1 MKIANIEAV
10 AGHATTAT
18 ESAKTPRANST
29 LFQKKNRIRNRTMQ
43 QLLSLFL
50 ILLSFT
56 QAQAQWADFKVNV
69 RANAVNYI
77 GVPREVCNSVIVD
90 IFTGARACTE
100 TSNYG
105 WRSNISWNENG
116 GNIST
121 IRSEDSSGNPYNFD
135 SWVAC
140 FGGSNGIIVCEGEI
154 PILLGNA
161 VNDEAQHTGDAHI
174 FLSNPIQ
181 KNSQYSIFPFFFF
194 EDDGTYNSSLAYIDI
209 ADAAAQGS
217 YKIFLTQK
225 PPTANTNFVEV
236 IDELNTCTDGSC
248 NDWYNTLF
256 SVAWNYVPPTNNS
269 QILQPS
275 CYSGVI
281 NQSYNANTLTASC
294 FPSWAVSLEGGRN
307 YKFYTLGSSF
317 NTLLRL
323 YDTNGYSV
331 SAVSNI
337 NPTDVATNTQRG
349 EITFSVP
356 ASGIY
361 YLELATIDPSL
372 TNARVP
378 ISPSSGTFQISIQFL
393 DPIISFPERNYCS
406 STEVLSPNDSA
417 SYALENYNN
426 GCAAYMSL
434 DSTEEL
440 YNFPK
445 RVTRIYNLQDFN
457 GVPYSG
463 INESYMLA
471 NVSELLDGGIIQ
483 NSDGTLSTAGWMNY
497 VSNLPAADY
506 DNQMA
511 INAQHYQYYWYDHT
525 NFDDIIYTGPIL
537 TIPPGSE
544 HHQFYLKVF
553 CDLNNGACDSQT
565 PLWSKPVVPA
575 TITACDAYTWP
586 TNGQTYTTTG
596 TYTSSDKV
604 SFFRG
609 ANASTAALAAAGYS
623 ATPTESFESYP
634 LGSLGTTFGNNFGAG
649 LPTWTATATGGLFTV
664 NAYYGG
670 KVLSTNEFAP
680 MTISFSSGV
689 TSLTGEFF
697 ETDVATNEVIPSTI
711 SFTLSN
717 GSIQSYSTNSSDIN
731 FVSFVSHDAYIS
743 SITIS
748 PSSGR
753 VNLDNLVA
761 STGTITPCVNCV
773 NAALALTITPSTTNT
788 TTLSACG
795 SYTWPVNGQT
805 YTQGG
810 SYSAVNGCDTQILA
824 LTVNSNVTPA
834 PTGNATQT
842 FVTGNTIA
850 NIVVAGSNL
859 IWYATN
865 NDALAQTNPLA
876 PTTVL
881 VNGAT
886 YYVTQTL
893 AGCPSAPLAVLVT
906 ASLGAD
912 SFDSLPFSYAPNPTS
927 GVLTISYSKAIS
939 QIDVVNLVGQTVLH
953 QSANA
958 SEVQVDL
965 SSLANATYFVKV
977 VAEGK
982 TKTFKVVKD

>member
-1 MKIANIEAV
+1 M
-10 AGHATTAT
+10 
-18 ESAKTPRANST
+18 
-29 LFQKKNRIRNRTMQ
+29 
-43 QLLSLFL
+43 
-50 ILLSFT
+50 
-56 QAQAQWADFKVNV
+56 
-69 RANAVNYI
+69 
-77 GVPREVCNSVIVD
+77 
-90 IFTGARACTE
+90 
-100 TSNYG
+100 
-105 WRSNISWNENG
+105 
-116 GNIST
+116 
-121 IRSEDSSGNPYNFD
+121 
-135 SWVAC
+135 
-140 FGGSNGIIVCEGEI
+140 
-154 PILLGNA
+154 
-161 VNDEAQHTGDAHI
+161 
-174 FLSNPIQ
+174 
-181 KNSQYSIFPFFFF
+181 
-194 EDDGTYNSSLAYIDI
+194 
-209 ADAAAQGS
+209 
-217 YKIFLTQK
+217 
-225 PPTANTNFVEV
+225 
-236 IDELNTCTDGSC
+236 
-248 NDWYNTLF
+248 
-256 SVAWNYVPPTNNS
+256 AWNYAPPANNN

-275 CYSGVI
+275 CNSVI
-281 NQSYNANTLTASC
+281 INESYNANTLTASC

-307 YKFYTLGSSF
+307 YKFSTLGSSF
-317 NTLLRL
+317 NTVLRL

-337 NPTDVATNTQRG
+337 SPTAVATNTQRG

-356 ASGIY
+356 TSGIY
-361 YLELATIDPSL
+361 YLELATVDLLNVSSNRI
-372 TNARVP
+372 P
-378 ISPSSGTFQISIQFL
+378 ISPFPGTFQISIQFL
-393 DPIISFPERNYCS
+393 DPIMSFPERAYCS
-406 STEVLSPNDSA
+406 STEVLSPDDSA
-417 SYALENYNN
+417 LYALANYNN
-426 GCAAYMSL
+426 GCAASMSL

-457 GVPYSG
+457 GAPYSG
-463 INESYMLA
+463 VSESYMLA
-471 NVSELLDGGIIQ
+471 NVSELLDGGIIE

-497 VSNLPAADY
+497 VNNLPTEVY
-506 DNQMA
+506 DQQMA
-511 INAQHYQYYWYDHT
+511 LNAALYQYYWYDHT
-525 NFDDIIYTGPIL
+525 NFDDIIYRGPIL

-553 CDLNNGACDSQT
+553 CSLNNGACDSQT

-575 TITACDAYTWP
+575 TIAACDAYTWP
-586 TNGQTYTTTG
+586 TNGQTYTTPG
-596 TYTSSDKV
+596 IYTSSDKV
-604 SFFRG
+604 SFFLTEY
-609 ANASTAALAAAGYS
+609 ASTAALAAAGYS

-634 LGSLGTTFGNNFGAG
+634 LGSLGTTFGNNFGDG
-649 LPTWTATATGGLFTV
+649 LPTWTATATGGLSTV

-697 ETDVATNEVIPSTI
+697 ETDVATNEVIPSTFA
-711 SFTLSN
+711 FTLSN
-717 GSIQSYSTNSSDIN
+717 GSIQSYSTNSSSLH

-842 FVTGNTIA
+842 FASGNTIA
-850 NIVVAGSNL
+850 TIVVEGSNL
-859 IWYATN
+859 VWYATN
-865 NDALAQTNPLA
+865 NDALAQINPLA
-876 PTTVL
+876 PTTLL

-939 QIDVVNLVGQTVLH
+939 QIDVMNLVGQTVLH